1 LFPIIIRTRFII
13 MVILSSLMLM
23 PGYSHASLIK
33 LDRIVAIV
41 NDDVITQQELKR
53 ETEAIV
59 RQQQMQKL
67 PLPPTDIL
75 VHKVLDLLILTR
87 LQQQLAVS
95 SGIHVDDVLLNET
108 LLNIA
113 RQNNMTLSQF
123 HDALQ
128 RDGLDF
134 EHFRSNVRDE
144 ITTRQ
149 LRQRNVD
156 SRITVSDQEIDNY
169 IESQKAQGKSD
180 TEYHIAQILIAVP
193 EAASAQQIRQA
204 QEKAQTLLDKLRQ
217 GADFQQLAIENS
229 DGQQAL
235 QGGDLGWRRGVE
247 VPSLF
252 LDTVV
257 AMGDDKSG
265 SHISDLIRSPSGF
278 HIVKLLGQRTGER
291 HIVTQTKA
299 QHILITPDA
308 LTTDE
313 DARQQLLQLK
323 KKLQKEHAD
332 FSQLAREYSDDKATA
347 SAGGDL
353 GWFNPGTMV
362 PDFEKAMQALKPGE
376 ISDPVKTRFGWHL
389 IKVIDRREH
398 DDTDDFNRNKVRQQI
413 FMRKADEAYETWL
426 QRLRSE
432 AYVEIRLESP

>member
-1 LFPIIIRTRFII
+1 MFQNIFRTQFII
-13 MVILSSLMLM
+13 GIILISLILFS
-23 PGYSHASLIK
+23 GYCHASLIE

-53 ETEAIV
+53 ETEAIAH
-59 RQQQMQKL
+59 QQQLQKL
-67 PLPPTDIL
+67 PLPPPDIL
-75 VHKVLDLLILTR
+75 VQKVLERLILTR
-87 LQQQLAVS
+87 LQQQLATS

-144 ITTRQ
+144 ITIRQ

-169 IESQKAQGKSD
+169 IESQRTQGKSD
-180 TEYHIAQILIAVP
+180 TEYHLAHILIAVP
-193 EAASAQQIRQA
+193 EAASTQQIRQA
-204 QEKAQTLLDKLRQ
+204 RARAEKLLDQLHE
-217 GADFQQLAIENS
+217 GADFQQLAIEHS

-235 QGGDLGWRRGVE
+235 QGGDLGWRRGIE

-252 LDTVV
+252 IDTVL
-257 AMGDDKSG
+257 AMSKEV
-265 SHISDLIRSPSGF
+265 SDNHVSNLIRSPSGF
-278 HIVKLLGQRTGER
+278 HIIKLLGQRTGER
-291 HIVTQTKA
+291 HIITQTQA
-299 QHILITPDA
+299 RHILITPDA
-308 LTTDE
+308 LTSDD
-313 DARQQLLQLK
+313 DARHQLSQLK
-323 KKLQKEHAD
+323 LKLQHGQAD
-332 FSQLAREYSDDKATA
+332 FSELAREYSDDKATA

-353 GWFNPGTMV
+353 GWVNPGTMV
-362 PDFEKAMQALKPGE
+362 PDFEQAMQSLKPGE
-376 ISDPVKTRFGWHL
+376 ISEPVKTRFGWHL
-389 IKVIDRREH
+389 IQVIARRQH

-413 FMRKADEAYETWL
+413 FLRKSDEAYNTWL
-426 QRLRSE
+426 QRLRTE

>member
-1 LFPIIIRTRFII
+1 MFPNIFRTQFII
-13 MVILSSLMLM
+13 GSILTSLVLFS
-23 PGYSHASLIK
+23 GNCHASLIE

-53 ETEAIV
+53 ETEAIT
-59 RQQQMQKL
+59 QQQQLQKL
-67 PLPPTDIL
+67 PLPPANIL
-75 VHKVLDLLILTR
+75 EQKVLERLILTR

-95 SGIHVDDVLLNET
+95 SGIHVDDVLLNQT

-113 RQNNMTLSQF
+113 SQNNMTLSQF

-144 ITTRQ
+144 ITIRQ

-169 IESQKAQGKSD
+169 IESQRTQGKSD
-180 TEYHIAQILIAVP
+180 TEYHLAHILIAVP

-204 QEKAQTLLDKLRQ
+204 QGQAEELLDQLRN
-217 GADFQQLAIENS
+217 GADFQQLAIDHS

-252 LDTVV
+252 IDTVLE
-257 AMGDDKSG
+257 MSKNNSG
-265 SHISDLIRSPSGF
+265 NHVSEVIRSPSGF
-278 HIVKLLGQRTGER
+278 HIIKLLAQRSGDR
-291 HIVTQTKA
+291 HMITQTQA
-299 QHILITPDA
+299 RHILITPDA
-308 LTTDE
+308 LTSDE
-313 DARQQLLQLK
+313 DARQQLLRLK
-323 KKLQKEHAD
+323 SKLQRDKAD
-332 FSQLAREYSDDKATA
+332 FSELAREYSDDKATA

-353 GWFNPGTMV
+353 GWVNPGTMV
-362 PDFEKAMQALKPGE
+362 PDFEQAMQALKPGE
-376 ISDPVKTRFGWHL
+376 ISKPVKTRFGWHL
-389 IKVIDRREH
+389 IQVLARRQY

-413 FMRKADEAYETWL
+413 FLRKSDEAYNTWL